1 MNSNFFAKIKPRFG
15 GKLTQG
21 QVDGMNA
28 IFSAFETKGV
38 DDKRWQA
45 YMLATVY
52 HECAQTMQPIKEYG
66 SAAYFKNMYDI
77 TGARP
82 ALARANGN
90 IAVGDGAKYYGR
102 GYVQLTWKNN
112 YKRAGVYLG
121 IDLVANPDLALLPD
135 NAAQI
140 MCIGMLDGWF
150 TGKKLGDYLTAQKT
164 DWVNARRIINGTD
177 KADVIAGYARAF
189 YSALT
194 GA

>member
-1 MNSNFFAKIKPRFG
+1 MNANFFAKVKPLFG

-52 HECAQTMQPIKEYG
+52 HECNKTMQPIRELG
-66 SAAYFKNMYDI
+66 GAAYFKKMYDI

-82 ALARANGN
+82 SLARANGN
-90 IAVGDGAKYYGR
+90 TAVGDGAKYYGR

-112 YKRAGVYLG
+112 YKRAGMYLG
-121 IDLVANPDLALLPD
+121 IDLVANPDLALVPEH
-135 NAAQI
+135 AAQI
-140 MCIGMLDGWF
+140 MCIGMMDGWF
-150 TGKKLGDYLTAQKT
+150 TGKKLGDYFTAQKT

-177 KADVIAGYARAF
+177 KADTIAGYARAF
-189 YSALT
+189 YSAL
-194 GA
+194 GSA

>member
-1 MNSNFFAKIKPRFG
+1 MNANFFAKIKPLFG

-38 DDKRWQA
+38 DDMRWQA

-52 HECAQTMQPIKEYG
+52 HECAKTMQPIRENG
-66 SAAYFKNMYDI
+66 GAAYFKKMYDI

-82 ALARANGN
+82 SLARANGN
-90 IAVGDGAKYYGR
+90 TAVGDGAKYYGR
-102 GYVQLTWKNN
+102 GYVQLTWKDN

-121 IDLVANPDLALLPD
+121 IDLVANPDLALVPEH
-135 NAAQI
+135 AAQI

-150 TGKKLGDYLTAQKT
+150 TGKKLGDYFTDQKT

-177 KADVIAGYARAF
+177 KAQTIAGYAQAF
-189 YSALT
+189 YSAL
-194 GA
+194 GSA